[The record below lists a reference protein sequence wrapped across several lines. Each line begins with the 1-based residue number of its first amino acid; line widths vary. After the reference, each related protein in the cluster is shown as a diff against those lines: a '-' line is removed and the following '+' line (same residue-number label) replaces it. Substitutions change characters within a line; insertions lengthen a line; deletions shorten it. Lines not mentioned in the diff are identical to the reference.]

1 MWLRNEG
8 TCVESEGVEME
19 RLTAWGLSEGLW
31 VEKIEIKLVQQL
43 SGTL

>member
-1 MWLRNEG
+1 MH
-8 TCVESEGVEME
+8 ESEDVKME
-19 RLTAWGLSEGLW
+19 RLTAWGLSEGVW